1 MTAPVRVYYDGDA
14 DRSRLTG
21 RTFAIIGYGSQG
33 HAHALNL
40 RESGAQVVVGLRRGG
55 ASWDRAGSAG
65 LDVRPVA
72 EAAQVADVIMMLVPD
87 QDARAAYEA
96 AVAPGLSAGKT
107 LMFAHGFNIHY
118 GEISPPEGVD
128 VSMVAPKSPGH
139 LVRSEYQA
147 GRGVPGLVAVHQ
159 DASGQ
164 ALANALAYAAGI
176 GCTRAGVIETSFRE
190 ETETDL
196 FGEQAVLCGGVTALV
211 KAGFETL
218 TAAGY
223 RPEMAYFECMHELKL
238 IVDLMYRGGLQF
250 MRYSISDTAEYG
262 DYTRGP
268 RVITEETRAAMQEI
282 LGAIQDGSFAKE
294 WLAENQAGRPNFDRL
309 RQADRDHEIERVGAQ
324 LRAMMPWSEEGR
336 GSGAAKQRG
345 SDEKAEKHAP
355 SGSEGTEKGERRP
368 RRPAHP
374 LPR

>member
-1 MTAPVRVYYDGDA
+1 MSDSVRVYYDTDTDKG
-14 DRSRLTG
+14 RLSG
-21 RTFAIIGYGSQG
+21 RTFAVIGYGSQG

-40 RESGAQVVVGLRRGG
+40 RDSGARVIVGLR
-55 ASWDRAGSAG
+55 AGSASAERAKAAG
-65 LDVRPVA
+65 LDVRPVS
-72 EAAQVADVIMMLVPD
+72 AAAAAADTIMMLVPD
-87 QDARAAYEA
+87 QDARRVYEGD
-96 AVAPGLSAGKT
+96 VAGGLGTGKT

-118 GEISPPEGVD
+118 GEITPPAGVD

-139 LVRSEYQA
+139 LVRSEYEA

-223 RPEMAYFECMHELKL
+223 RPEMAYLECLHELKL
-238 IVDLMYRGGLQF
+238 IVDLMYRGGMQF

-268 RVITEETRAAMQEI
+268 RVVTEETRAEMRRILDEI
-282 LGAIQDGSFAKE
+282 QNGSFARE
-294 WLAENQAGRPNFDRL
+294 WLDENRAGRPNFDRL
-309 RQADRDHEIERVGAQ
+309 RQADREHVIEQVGKR
-324 LRAMMPWSEEGR
+324 LRAMMPWAEEGK
-336 GSGAAKQRG
+336 GAAG
-345 SDEKAEKHAP
+345 GAAAP
-355 SGSEGTEKGERRP
+355 KEPSMRRT
-368 RRPAHP
+368 PAP
-374 LPR
+374 ASANR